1 LALTATVYHVDLG
14 RGTIETKTLP
24 EDVYRKYPGGSA
36 LAAYLLLQS
45 IPVGADPLGPD
56 NVLVMAVSPLTG
68 LAISGQSRMTACA
81 RSPLTGA
88 IGDSQCGG
96 FFPAEMRAA
105 GADAIV
111 FTGQAKEPVYLW
123 LNDGK
128 AELRPAKHLWGKV
141 TAEVDSLLKKEIG
154 DEKVEIAQIGPA
166 GENLVRFAAIMNMVN
181 RANGRTG
188 LGAVMGSKRLK
199 AVVVRGSKWP
209 KPAAPEA
216 FRGLVKRL
224 KELQEANPGIV
235 WFGQYGTPGVLAIQD
250 KVGGQPTR
258 NYTEGLF
265 EHAKDIDGSTLAKT
279 ILKERDTC
287 YACVVKCKRTVE
299 VHEPGLDI
307 DPVYGGPEYET
318 LTFFGSMCGV
328 GDLKLLSKASADAN
342 MYGMDTI
349 SAGATIAWA
358 MDAKQKG
365 LLDDKGLGLAF
376 GDGQSVLRAIEAIAL
391 RRGAGDLLAEGSLR
405 AAKTLGQAAV
415 DLTVTVKGQEL
426 PAHMPQHK
434 RSLGLVYAVNAF
446 GADHQSSEHDTALRA
461 KPGTLQRR
469 RLEELDIAGDLAL
482 TDLSDAKVRFAFR
495 SQCFYSALDTLGLC
509 QFVWGPSWQLYG
521 PSETVELVRSGTG
534 WQATMDEL
542 LEIGERKINLM
553 RAFNA
558 REGIGKA
565 ADVLPKKLFQ
575 PLAGKGPT
583 TGSRAGTRRRD
594 TRRPPSSAASAS
606 TGSPKRR
613 PRRAEQ
619 ALAERVPAEA
629 GHPADELVGGGKARR
644 AVGERGGHVLR
655 VGGQDEERLAVLVDD
670 ARVHEAAR
678 ARPRLVRDLGAE
690 GKL

>member
-1 LALTATVYHVDLG
+1 LALTATVFYVDLT

-36 LAAYLLLQS
+36 LAAYLLMQS
-45 IPVGADPLGPD
+45 IPAGADPLGPD

-105 GADAIV
+105 GAEAIV

-141 TAEVDSLLKKEIG
+141 TAEVDSMLKKEIG

-199 AVVVRGSKWP
+199 AVVVRGSKSP
-209 KPAAPEA
+209 KPAEPVA

-224 KELQEANPGIV
+224 KDLQAANPGIV
-235 WFGQYGTPGVLAIQD
+235 WFGEYGTAGVLAIQD
-250 KVGGQPTR
+250 KVGGLPTR
-258 NYTEGLF
+258 NYNEGTF
-265 EHAKDIDGSTLAKT
+265 ELAKDIDGTTLAKT

-307 DPVYGGPEYET
+307 DPIYGGPEYET
-318 LTFFGSMCGV
+318 LSLLGSMCGV

-342 MYGMDTI
+342 KYGMDTI
-349 SAGATIAWA
+349 SAGGTIAWA
-358 MDAKQKG
+358 IEAKEKG
-365 LLDDKGLGLAF
+365 LLDDKGLGLQY

-391 RRGAGDLLAEGSLR
+391 RQGVGDLLAEGSLR

-426 PAHMPQHK
+426 PAHMPQVK
-434 RSLGLVYAVNAF
+434 RSLGLVYAVNPF
-446 GADHQSSEHDTALRA
+446 GADHQSSEHDSALRN
-461 KPGTLQRR
+461 KPGSFQHG
-469 RLEELDIAGDLAL
+469 RLEQLDIAASLPA
-482 TDLSDAKVRFAFR
+482 TDLSDAKVRFAYR

-521 PSETVELVRSGTG
+521 PSETVELVRAGTG
-534 WQATMDEL
+534 WQATMEEL
-542 LEIGERKINLM
+542 LEIGERKIALM

-558 REGIGKA
+558 REGIGKD

-575 PLAGKGPT
+575 PLTGKGPT
-583 TGSRAGTRRRD
+583 AGV
-594 TRRPPSSAASAS
+594 
-606 TGSPKRR
+606 
-613 PRRAEQ
+613 
-619 ALAERVPAEA
+619 ALTT
-629 GHPADELVGGGKARR
+629 DEF
-644 AVGERGGHVLR
+644 EH
-655 VGGQDEERLAVLVDD
+655 
-670 ARVHEAAR
+670 AR
-678 ARPRLVRDLGAE
+678 ASYYGLAGCDPATGYPTPAKLRDLGLDWLAD
-690 GKL
+690 KAPAAR

>member
-1 LALTATVYHVDLG
+1 LALTATVYHVDLT

-111 FTGQAKEPVYLW
+111 FTGRATEPVYLW

-141 TAEVDSLLKKEIG
+141 TAEVDSLIKKEIG

-199 AVVVRGSKWP
+199 AVVVRGSKSP
-209 KPAAPEA
+209 KPAVPEA

-235 WFGQYGTPGVLAIQD
+235 WFGEYGTAGVLAIQD

-258 NYTEGLF
+258 NYSEGTF

-391 RRGAGDLLAEGSLR
+391 RRGVGDLLAEGSLR
-405 AAKTLGQAAV
+405 AAKTLGQVAV

-461 KPGTLQRR
+461 KPGTLQNR
-469 RLEELDIAGDLAL
+469 RLEELDIAASLPL

-558 REGIGKA
+558 REGMGKA

-575 PLAGKGPT
+575 PLIGKGPT
-583 TGSRAGTRRRD
+583 AGV
-594 TRRPPSSAASAS
+594 
-606 TGSPKRR
+606 
-613 PRRAEQ
+613 
-619 ALAERVPAEA
+619 ALTTEEFE
-629 GHPADELVGGGKARR
+629 HAR
-644 AVGERGGHVLR
+644 ESYY
-655 VGGQDEERLAVLVDD
+655 RLAGWDPATGYPTPAKLRNLGLDWL
-670 ARVHEAAR
+670 AAPAAR
-678 ARPRLVRDLGAE
+678 
-690 GKL
+690 

>member
-1 LALTATVYHVDLG
+1 LALTATVFHVDLS

-24 EDVYRKYPGGSA
+24 EEVYRKYPGGSS
-36 LAAYLLLQS
+36 LAAYLLMQS
-45 IPVGADPLGPD
+45 IPAGADPLGPD

-235 WFGQYGTPGVLAIQD
+235 WFGEYGTAGVLAIQD

-258 NYTEGLF
+258 NYTEGTF
-265 EHAKDIDGSTLAKT
+265 EQAKDIDGSTLAKT

-358 MDAKQKG
+358 MEAKSKG
-365 LLDDKGLGLAF
+365 LFDDKGLGLAF

-391 RRGAGDLLAEGSLR
+391 RRGVGDLLAEGSLR

-461 KPGTLQRR
+461 KPGTLQNR
-469 RLEELDIAGDLAL
+469 RLEELDIAASLPL

-534 WQATMDEL
+534 WQATMEEL

-558 REGIGKA
+558 REGMGKS

-575 PLAGKGPT
+575 PLVGKGPT
-583 TGSRAGTRRRD
+583 AGV
-594 TRRPPSSAASAS
+594 
-606 TGSPKRR
+606 
-613 PRRAEQ
+613 
-619 ALAERVPAEA
+619 ALTTEEFE
-629 GHPADELVGGGKARR
+629 HAR
-644 AVGERGGHVLR
+644 ESYY
-655 VGGQDEERLAVLVDD
+655 RLAGWDPATGYPTPAKL
-670 ARVHEAAR
+670 
-678 ARPRLVRDLGAE
+678 RDLGLDWLAE
-690 GKL
+690 TAPAAR

>member
-1 LALTATVYHVDLG
+1 MALTATVYHVDLT

-36 LAAYLLLQS
+36 LASYLLLQTM
-45 IPVGADPLGPD
+45 PAGADPLGPD
-56 NVLVMAVSPLTG
+56 NVLVMAVSALTG

-111 FTGQAKEPVYLW
+111 FTGRASEPVYLW
-123 LNDGK
+123 LHDGQ
-128 AELRPAKHLWGKV
+128 AELRPAGHLWGKV
-141 TAEVDSLLKKEIG
+141 TAEVDEALKAEVG
-154 DEKVEIAQIGPA
+154 DAKAEIAQIGPA
-166 GENLVRFAAIMNMVN
+166 GENQVRFAAIMNMVN

-199 AVVVRGSKWP
+199 AVVVRGSHSP
-209 KPAAPEA
+209 KPAQPEA

-235 WFGQYGTPGVLAIQD
+235 WFGQYGTAGVLAIQD
-250 KVGGQPTR
+250 KMGGQPTR
-258 NYTEGLF
+258 NYTEGTF
-265 EHAKDIDGSTLAKT
+265 EQCKDIDGSTMAKT

-299 VHEPGLDI
+299 VNDPDLVV

-328 GDLKLLSKASADAN
+328 GDLKLLARASADAN
-342 MYGMDTI
+342 KYGMDTI

-358 MDAKQKG
+358 MEAKGKG
-365 LLDDKGLGLAF
+365 LLDDQGLGLTY
-376 GDGQSVLRAIEAIAL
+376 GDGRSVLRAIEAIAL
-391 RRGAGDLLAEGSLR
+391 RRGIGDLLAEGSLR
-405 AAKTLGQAAV
+405 AATRLGPAAV

-434 RSLGLVYAVNAF
+434 RSLGLVYAVNPF
-446 GADHQSSEHDTALRA
+446 GADHQSSEHDSALRA
-461 KPGTLQRR
+461 KPGTLHRT
-469 RLEELDIAGDLAL
+469 RLSQIDVNDELPLA
-482 TDLSDAKVRFAFR
+482 DLSDAKVRFAYHT
-495 SQCFYSALDTLGLC
+495 QCFYSALDSLGLC

-521 PSETVELVRSGTG
+521 PADTVELVRAGTG
-534 WQATMDEL
+534 WDATIQEL
-542 LEIGERKINLM
+542 IEIGERRIHLM

-558 REGIGKA
+558 REGIGRD

-575 PLAGKGPT
+575 PLGGKGPT
-583 TGSRAGTRRRD
+583 AGVALTTDEFERARTAYYQLAGCDPTTGYPTRDKLAGLGLEWLGD
-594 TRRPPSSAASAS
+594 AVPAAS
-606 TGSPKRR
+606 
-613 PRRAEQ
+613 
-619 ALAERVPAEA
+619 
-629 GHPADELVGGGKARR
+629 
-644 AVGERGGHVLR
+644 
-655 VGGQDEERLAVLVDD
+655 
-670 ARVHEAAR
+670 
-678 ARPRLVRDLGAE
+678 
-690 GKL
+690 

>member
-1 LALTATVYHVDLG
+1 LALTATVFHVDLT
-14 RGTIETKTLP
+14 RGTVETKTLP

-36 LAAYLLLQS
+36 LAAYLLLREM
-45 IPVGADPLGPD
+45 PAGADPLGPD

-141 TAEVDSLLKKEIG
+141 TAEVDGLLKKEIG

-199 AVVVRGSKWP
+199 AVVVRGSKSP
-209 KPAAPEA
+209 KPAEPEA

-224 KELQEANPGIV
+224 KELQAANPGIV
-235 WFGQYGTPGVLAIQD
+235 WFGEYGTAGVLAIQD

-258 NYTEGLF
+258 NYTEGTF
-265 EHAKDIDGSTLAKT
+265 DQAKDIDGSVLAKT

-358 MDAKQKG
+358 MDAKSKG
-365 LLDDKGLGLAF
+365 LLDDKGLGLEY
-376 GDGQSVLRAIEAIAL
+376 GDGRSVLRAIEAIAL
-391 RRGAGDLLAEGSLR
+391 RRGVGDLLAEGSLR

-461 KPGTLQRR
+461 KPGTFQHA
-469 RLEELDIAGDLAL
+469 RLTELDIAASLPL
-482 TDLSDAKVRFAFR
+482 NDLSDAKVRFAFR

-521 PSETVELVRSGTG
+521 PSDTVELVRSGTG
-534 WQATMDEL
+534 WQATMEEL

-558 REGIGKA
+558 REGMGKES
-565 ADVLPKKLFQ
+565 DVLPKKLFQ

-583 TGSRAGTRRRD
+583 AGVALTTEEFEHARESYYRLAGWDPATGYPT
-594 TRRPPSSAASAS
+594 
-606 TGSPKRR
+606 
-613 PRRAEQ
+613 
-619 ALAERVPAEA
+619 PAKLR
-629 GHPADELVGGGKARR
+629 GLGLDWLADEAP
-644 AVGERGGHVLR
+644 
-655 VGGQDEERLAVLVDD
+655 
-670 ARVHEAAR
+670 AAR
-678 ARPRLVRDLGAE
+678 
-690 GKL
+690 